1 MPFNE
6 VIVLFFLV
14 FEFKIMLIDGFF
26 CTLYQNES
34 YLCIGFNT
42 KLIYV

>member
-1 MPFNE
+1 MHFAR
-6 VIVLFFLV
+6 V

-26 CTLYQNES
+26 CTLYRNEL